1 MTAMVS
7 ATASGRLPRARAGG
21 WIASPLWDFFWMFA
35 ALWGGALLLAA
46 SSSFGLAAAAAGIF
60 FAERL
65 VSIAHSWS
73 TTWMVL
79 FSPLLAVER
88 MRRRAKF
95 IWIPL
100 AITLGSF
107 ALGIFVAGWQRFPA
121 SGEFGPELWAFG
133 LYISLFWVLHFWH
146 FGNQDFGVLSLYRS
160 RAGQTRALDR
170 RVDKLYTVLMM
181 FLIQPIV
188 YLCAVKTTAF
198 AELTRALL
206 PFSDGALGRI
216 APFALGVAAVA
227 SVGVAAFEIA
237 KPNRSPGKL
246 LYTVVM
252 LLHPLLLFGSI
263 QLRDRGLAYLY
274 LLAYLWSHWFIAIGL
289 VGRINTGYYRR
300 RGDSRA
306 WLARAPCPAARR
318 DLRRDLA
325 AHLSVYELR
334 ALQHRR
340 LPLQAAARP
349 DRPGAD
355 ARDRAGAGLLPRG
368 AAPALLL
375 RPLSVPVPRRGGAP
389 RRRAASLTPRTPRR
403 VAAQRDK
410 IRRRVARGAATAEAD
425 SLTQILFENGARLD
439 PAAGEPRDGE
449 LIVNRT
455 EG

>member
-1 MTAMVS
+1 MAGMVS
-7 ATASGRLPRARAGG
+7 ATTSGRLPRARAGS
-21 WIASPLWDFFWMFA
+21 WISSPLWDLFWMFA
-35 ALWGGALLLAA
+35 ALWGGALLLVG
-46 SSSFGLAAAAAGIF
+46 SSSYGLAAAAAGIF

-79 FSPLLAVER
+79 FSPLLAGER

-107 ALGIFVAGWQRFPA
+107 ALGVYVAGWQRFPA
-121 SGEFGPELWAFG
+121 SGDFGPELAAFG

-160 RAGQTRALDR
+160 RAGQTRPLDR

-188 YLCAVKTTAF
+188 YLCVVKTTAF

-206 PFSDGALGRI
+206 PFSNGALEWM
-216 APFALGVAAVA
+216 APVALGVAAAV
-227 SVGVAAFEIA
+227 SVGVAAFEIT

-252 LLHPLLLFGSI
+252 LLHPMLLFGSI

-289 VGRINTGYYRR
+289 VGRINTHYYQR
-300 RGDSRA
+300 RGDSKA
-306 WLARAPCPAARR
+306 GSLAR
-318 DLRRDLA
+318 
-325 AHLSVYELR
+325 H
-334 ALQHRR
+334 
-340 LPLQAAARP
+340 
-349 DRPGAD
+349 
-355 ARDRAGAGLLPRG
+355 
-368 AAPALLL
+368 ALLL
-375 RPLSVPVPRRGGAP
+375 VLISGVVWLVTYPYTSYGLFNTDGFRYKQLLAEISPAQTLVIGLVLGFFLAEQLLHYYCDRCLFRFRDEGV
-389 RRRAASLTPRTPRR
+389 RRA
-403 VAAQRDK
+403 VAP
-410 IRRRVARGAATAEAD
+410 
-425 SLTQILFENGARLD
+425 LL
-439 PAAGEPRDGE
+439 
-449 LIVNRT
+449 
-455 EG
+455 